1 MKKIIILLVCVL
13 MALPCIH
20 VSAKQEKLVIL
31 LDPGHGGSDAG
42 ASASSGGEIL
52 LEKDCNL
59 FVAMAVKER
68 LEATGRAVVYMTRND
83 DTYVSLK
90 ARTDMLPDCG
100 AQLFC
105 SIHCNS
111 GAPDAFG
118 TEVLVPY
125 GAAYNVETA
134 QRGQEIGRTV
144 AQELGKLGLRVRR
157 GDGLY
162 RRSTEL
168 SSYPDGSDADYY
180 GVLYQSTLQN
190 IPSLL
195 VETCFISNASDRET
209 YLSTEEGRNALAG
222 AIASAL
228 EQYLPE
234 AQASAPLPNKPAVD
248 SERQQTEISLS
259 PAVEEMAWSPVE
271 ALVLL
276 VLLLSVVAA
285 MHAMHKNASAPT
297 VVRRASR
304 TAERCTRGHI

>member
-125 GAAYNVETA
+125 GAAYNAETA

-195 VETCFISNASDRET
+195 VETCFISNVSDRET

-228 EQYLPE
+228 SNICRKHKHQRRYP
-234 AQASAPLPNKPAVD
+234 
-248 SERQQTEISLS
+248 ISLRLTVKDS
-259 PAVEEMAWSPVE
+259 R
-271 ALVLL
+271 LKFRFR
-276 VLLLSVVAA
+276 LLLRRWHGHRWRRLCCSFFCFRLWRP